1 MSVSLKETADLVT
14 SCVASGA
21 RPFVALEHLES
32 GMGRLAADVE
42 LPERM
47 PPEIGAASVEPG
59 DVRFGKLRPYLAKSW
74 LADRPVFASTEL
86 LCLRPRAGVDSRWL
100 AYLVASNPVVEWAV
114 ATSDGT
120 KMPRTSWE
128 KLAEYR
134 MLIPSMD
141 DQRTIADY
149 LDRETSRIDALIGKK
164 QRMSGLLGERRQ
176 VLITKAVQGE
186 SGPGVAARGDQ
197 VNAMTRLK
205 HVVVMRAG
213 GTPSVDDPSMWSE
226 DGTPWVTIGDMTRGR
241 RVVVTKRAVSDDG
254 IQSKRLPVGKPDT
267 LLFAMYAS
275 LGATALLGVKASWNQ
290 AILGIDAV
298 PHLAEPRFTGYWLQH
313 LRQGLGAI
321 ARSNTQDNLNAEQ
334 VGNFPFPVMMVITQR
349 IIADYLDRET
359 ARIDALVD
367 KIDHQVALL
376 QEHRQA
382 LITAAVTGELEVPGV
397 AA

>member
-1 MSVSLKETADLVT
+1 MRVRLKETADLVT

-32 GMGRLAADVE
+32 GTGRLAADVE

-47 PPEIGAASVEPG
+47 PPEIGTASVEPG
-59 DVRFGKLRPYLAKSW
+59 DVLFGKLRPYLAKSW

-290 AILGIDAV
+290 AILGTDAV

>member
-1 MSVSLKETADLVT
+1 MSVRLKETADLVT

-59 DVRFGKLRPYLAKSW
+59 DVLFGKLRPYLAKSW

-290 AILGIDAV
+290 AILGTDAV